1 MTKINDAIR
10 TIILADITANK
21 ISQDKKFKI
30 QTEKEFSKE
39 DQRKLY
45 DARKSKKKKLPEL

>member
-10 TIILADITANK
+10 TIILADIFANK

-39 DQRKLY
+39 DQGKLY
-45 DARKSKKKKLPEL
+45 DARVMRLEVYLN

>member
-10 TIILADITANK
+10 TIILADIITNK

-30 QTEKEFSKE
+30 QNNHVIKESGS
-39 DQRKLY
+39 RTLI
-45 DARKSKKKKLPEL
+45 